1 MKYTS
6 DAAQLCATHYS
17 NDRPAPQDALT
28 EKELR
33 YRIQESLEKIQA
45 QREAGI
51 ERAYNREIVKIENH
65 SDAARMCLDMVIAFS
80 GLEEHYKNAKNKDS
94 LTWGAGRSS
103 GLAFAYDYAKNEA
116 ARLLD
121 TILQGGA
128 A

>member
-1 MKYTS
+1 MN
-6 DAAQLCATHYS
+6 DEQQLCATHIS

-51 ERAYNREIVKIENH
+51 EAAYNREIVKIMQH
-65 SDAARMCLDMVIAFS
+65 SDAAFQCLSMVQSSTALADEYAAKIGDDFTWINGRLG
-80 GLEEHYKNAKNKDS
+80 GLVFGYRAAAD
-94 LTWGAGRSS
+94 R
-103 GLAFAYDYAKNEA
+103 A